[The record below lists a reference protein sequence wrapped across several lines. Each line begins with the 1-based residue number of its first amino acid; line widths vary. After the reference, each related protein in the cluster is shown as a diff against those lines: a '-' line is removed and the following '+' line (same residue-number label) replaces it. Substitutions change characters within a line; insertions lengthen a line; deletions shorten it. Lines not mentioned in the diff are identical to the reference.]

1 MNDLRMIKIALLLCC
16 FLSASACNSLFYH
29 PDNFKYGNPASLEYK
44 FEEKMLQL
52 KAGVSVNIIRF
63 HAVGNKKGTIVHF
76 HGNAQNMLAHLS
88 FTYWLPELGYDLYIF
103 DYQGFGKSSGKPFRQ
118 ATIDDGKAV
127 LNEAIQNSENLPIFV
142 IGQSLGA
149 SVSFTTLAQMDS
161 EKICGL
167 IFESGFASY
176 RMIARKKLANH
187 WFSWAFQYPL
197 SFLISDELS
206 PIDFVQNLDR
216 PILFFHGTAD
226 KAVPYETGIALYNAY
241 KGTDKTWI
249 EIPNA
254 GHTPVFLN
262 NSNPYQ
268 KMALEFIE
276 SRSKKCM
283 NKTTTEK

>member
-1 MNDLRMIKIALLLCC
+1 MNNLRVIRIALLLCC
-16 FLSASACNSLFYH
+16 YFALTACNSLFYH
-29 PDNFKYGNPASLEYK
+29 PDSIKYGDPASLEYK
-44 FEEKMLQL
+44 FEEQMLESQ
-52 KAGVSVNIIRF
+52 AGKYINVIRF
-63 HAVGNKKGTIVHF
+63 HAVGNKKGTVVHF

-88 FTYWLPELGYDLYIF
+88 FTYWLPENGYDLYIF
-103 DYQGFGKSSGKPFRQ
+103 DYQGFGKSLGKPTRQ
-118 ATIDDGKAV
+118 TTIDDGKAI
-127 LNEAIQNSENLPIFV
+127 LIEAIRHSEKLPVFV

-149 SVSFTTLAQMDS
+149 SVSFTSLALTESQ
-161 EKICGL
+161 KICGL

-187 WFSWAFQYPL
+187 WFSWALQYPL

-262 NSNPYQ
+262 DSNPYQ